1 MVLPEPVDAVL
12 QADALE
18 CARRAKRYKF
28 GRLRNQRIVNLLRKA
43 AEDAGIELSCTDES
57 LVEAWFTK
65 FDEYVG
71 AHGRGS

>member
-1 MVLPEPVDAVL
+1 VTLPEPVDAVL
-12 QADALE
+12 RADALE

-43 AEDAGIELSCTDES
+43 ADEAGVALDFTDEA
-57 LVEAWFTK
+57 LVEAWFKK

-71 AHGRGS
+71 TQRRQ